1 MIISALPFTSIF
13 NSTDALVMVQDGE
26 TKQTDI
32 ISIAGDTTGSAFA
45 AILRAY
51 MAPFD
56 HIANLAPAD
65 VDGPTY
71 AALVVGGAGTVVLM
85 TPDGATVTY
94 PGCTAGQI
102 ITQDF
107 KRLCAATT
115 ATGCVGLQRNLAP
128 ASPVPAGTPIAV
140 APADVDLPDGP
151 AITIYVGADGH
162 VSLRAID
169 GSEAT
174 FANMPAGAKLPI
186 RTKRVRAATT
196 AGGILAAY

>member
-1 MIISALPFTSIF
+1 VKITNLTYTSHF
-13 NSTDALVMVQDGE
+13 FSEDALVVVQAGV
-26 TKQTDI
+26 TKRTDI
-32 ISIAGDTTGSAFA
+32 IAIAGDTTGSAFA

-56 HIANLAPAD
+56 HIANLDPAD
-65 VDGPTY
+65 VDGATY

-85 TPDGATVTY
+85 SPDGATVTY

-107 KRLCAATT
+107 KRLCTATT
-115 ATGCVGLQRNLAP
+115 ATGCVGLQRNLSP
-128 ASPVPAGTPIAV
+128 VSPVPGGTPIAV
-140 APADVDLPDGP
+140 APADVDLIGGP
-151 AITIYVGADGH
+151 AITVYIGVDGH
-162 VSLRAID
+162 VVLRAID

-174 FANMPAGAKLPI
+174 FANMPAGAKLPVRTI
-186 RTKRVRAATT
+186 RVKAATT